1 MDAQSVVY
9 IKSDHPRN
17 GNGNGKGG
25 GHHSPTL
32 ITGRDLAHSHRTA
45 SQRGALAAQL
55 VLEELQR
62 VEPTAIQ
69 AAADT
74 GANMAYVQIALRL
87 TPATR
92 ARVAAGEF
100 TIAEAAKA
108 NGLLGA
114 WITSTPAEKAA
125 LGAAVGV
132 DAVWDNVIQPT
143 LI

>member
-9 IKSDHPRN
+9 IKSDRLR
-17 GNGNGKGG
+17 NGKGN

-32 ITGRDLAHSHRTA
+32 ITGRNLAHAHRTA

-55 VLEELQR
+55 VLEELHR

-74 GANMAYVQIALRL
+74 GANMPYVQIALRL
-87 TPATR
+87 TPLTR
-92 ARVAAGEF
+92 ARVAKGEL
-100 TIAEAAKA
+100 TIPEAAKA
-108 NGLLGA
+108 NGLLAA
-114 WITSTPAEKAA
+114 WEAATLAEKAA
-125 LGAAVGV
+125 LGATVGV